1 MNPLRR
7 RIQTAMQSGGGAAAF
22 TPASIAGLKLWLD
35 ASQITGLNDGDAV
48 ATWSDASGNGYNATQ
63 STASKRPLYKT
74 SILNGKPV
82 VRFDGVD
89 DFLEN
94 GTFTAFN
101 NASAAS
107 LFIVKRHTSS
117 VGIIWPM
124 VFATYLFYQFNLN
137 GQKYWRTSLTE
148 DANATLDWTT
158 WTYEAQLFDG
168 SQSGN
173 ANRLKIRSNG
183 SPVSVSYTGTIAATL
198 GSGTG
203 FYVSTADGTQ
213 YPWNGDIAE
222 IIAYSTAPSAG
233 QLAQLEQYLAA
244 KYGL

>member
-7 RIQTAMQSGGGAAAF
+7 RIQTAMQSGGGAAAW
-22 TPASIAGLKLWLD
+22 TPASIAGLQLWLD
-35 ASQITGLNDGDAV
+35 ASQIAGLNDGDAV
-48 ATWSDASGNGYNATQ
+48 ATWSDVSGNAQHATQ
-63 STASKRPLYKT
+63 ATASKRPLYKT
-74 SILNGKPV
+74 SILNGQPV

-94 GTFTAFN
+94 GTFTALN

-107 LFIVKRHTSS
+107 LFIVKRQTSGAS
-117 VGIIWPM
+117 IQFPLF
-124 VFATYLFYQFNLN
+124 FANLFYQFNFGGGL
-137 GQKYWRTSLTE
+137 KYWRTSATE

-168 SQSGN
+168 SQTGN

-203 FYVSTADGTQ
+203 FYVSTLDGTL

-222 IIAYSTAPSAG
+222 IIGYSTVPSAG
-233 QLAQLEQYLAA
+233 QLALLEQYLAA